1 MTFVLAALGLGAIFG
16 VALIASFLREG
27 RRAEAHLA
35 PIPVESNPRPTVRRQ
50 GR

>member
-16 VALIASFLREG
+16 VALIVSSLREG
-27 RRAEAHLA
+27 RRAEASLA
-35 PIPVESNPRPTVRRQ
+35 PIPVESDPRPIVRRQ